1 MRVSCRDLSRHKCT
15 IFLYLCLSFQIP
27 PYLILL
33 FLFRTINVFLSL
45 SLSSLSHDTSFTHT
59 TWKHPRLLNTCGLRW
74 HYLTLKRLS
83 RTTLNAFSSAPAA
96 RPLSALTCA
105 CKLCLK
111 PHGHG
116 QAPRRV
122 SSPST
127 GRLTPY
133 DGTGDSP
140 DLHSYLPHSLTF
152 VYLHFQATL
161 LSSFLFFDCVLAHL
175 FCSF

>member
-1 MRVSCRDLSRHKCT
+1 MSFSRSANLQQMGAPT
-15 IFLYLCLSFQIP
+15 SYLLD
-27 PYLILL
+27 
-33 FLFRTINVFLSL
+33 SL
-45 SLSSLSHDTSFTHT
+45 RPRARPLSSLSHDTSFTHT